1 VAVLFQKPGKRRR
14 GLILEFLCSRRLW
27 VSVLALLFLGSLL
40 MGGRWAYGK
49 WTNRQS
55 WSLASLAETQLRE
68 GRVNEALMSLETAL
82 RLRPDHPHALRLLAQ
97 AHTASGQRQQ
107 ALAAWQKLSE
117 SAQLTAADAAAYGLL
132 AGVEGEWALADRIID
147 SFSIGN
153 QGAEADLLRA
163 NILSL
168 RGDTDGTEAS
178 LRQAVA
184 KDSTPRS
191 RAALAGFLLAHRLNS
206 STAPEILTL
215 HRNLI
220 TLPDETGANAL
231 AAALEA
237 QIVPAAERA
246 TWIDTLRKHPKATP
260 ALLLEAD
267 SAEAAADPAA
277 TPLLAAK
284 VSARLEKAPVA
295 ERRLGFL
302 WLARH
307 NQHARALRLV
317 TVDETLAD
325 PTLFAAWIE
334 ALADTGQLEQILQ
347 TLDLPAN
354 PLPPQRTALYRART
368 LKLLGRP
375 AEADTAYQS
384 ALAAL
389 AASANST
396 TDTLAALA
404 YIQDAGET
412 ALFETE
418 VQKLLADPAT
428 ARTAYESLVPVVAKR
443 RDIASIRRLHELAL
457 ASPAL
462 PQKFS
467 IQNEIDY
474 CDLILARPVDAASI
488 AEIARLNPDNPR
500 FQITQALSLFRAG
513 EFAEALSELTLQGT
527 PPDDPAIQARHA
539 AIQALLLTTTAD
551 PVAAAKTLAALDP
564 MRLTAQ
570 EAALVQSARPTPQ
583 AKATLVERA
592 KTSPADTRLQTA
604 ALLARQRD
612 FAAALELVPLDEAIK
627 NQELLLLWLDANGAI
642 GRWDQTLAALAR
654 PDNPLPSHTTYLF
667 TALAHKKLGH
677 PEKSRAAF
685 DSALAESGD
694 DPKKLPATLAAIL
707 NAGEPALFAE
717 NLEKLKDRPDLA
729 RAALPVLLPAIQ
741 AQRDSALTLRFY
753 ELTAIS
759 LPDLFQ
765 LPATQNDLAYLHL
778 ILGRST
784 PLEPLIQRAA
794 AAPGNLS
801 FLSTLALARLQA
813 GDPAAALASFA
824 EFRPESDFQ
833 SLPPRIKAIY
843 AATLAANGQK
853 APATRI
859 AASIPP
865 ESLSLQEGKWL
876 EARIP

>member
-1 VAVLFQKPGKRRR
+1 MAVLFQKPGKRRR

-27 VSVLALLFLGSLL
+27 VCVLALLFLGGVL

-117 SAQLTAADAAAYGLL
+117 TSQLTAADAAAYGLL

-163 NILSL
+163 NVLSL

-191 RAALAGFLLAHRLNS
+191 RAALAGFLLANRLNS

-215 HRNLI
+215 HRDLI

-384 ALAAL
+384 ALAA
-389 AASANST
+389 SANST

-443 RDIASIRRLHELAL
+443 RDIQAIRRLHELAL

-488 AEIARLNPDNPR
+488 AEIALLNPGNLQFR
-500 FQITQALSLFRAG
+500 TTHALSLFRAG
-513 EFAEALSELTLQGT
+513 EFAEALSELST
-527 PPDDPAIQARHA
+527 PGDPAENPAILARRA
-539 AIQALLLTTTAD
+539 AVQALALTASAD
-551 PVAAAKTLAALDP
+551 PVEATKTLAALDP
-564 MRLTAQ
+564 LLLTQQ
-570 EAALVQSARPTPQ
+570 EAALVRSTRPTPE
-583 AKATLVERA
+583 AIASLVERA
-592 KTSPADTRLQTA
+592 KTGPADTRLQTA

-717 NLEKLKDRPDLA
+717 NLEKLKGRPDLA

-794 AAPGNLS
+794 ADPGNLS

-813 GDPAAALASFA
+813 GNPAAALAAFA

-865 ESLSLQEGKWL
+865 GSLSLQEESWL
-876 EARIP
+876 QSRMF